1 MVTLSNTSKKAVLVA
16 LLLMTGV
23 AMLSPLAY
31 AAEGAGV
38 DPEEEARL
46 QAEAHRK
53 AQAEA
58 TTGSGLRAVG
68 LGLGAAIAIAGAGIA
83 TSKAQAAV
91 GAGGTGAI
99 TEKPELFGNVLILF
113 AIPETI
119 VVFGFVIA
127 IMLVLAI

>member
-1 MVTLSNTSKKAVLVA
+1 MVTLSNTSKKAALIALMLLV
-16 LLLMTGV
+16 G
-23 AMLSPLAY
+23 MLTIAPLGF
-31 AAEGAGV
+31 AAEGTA
-38 DPEEEARL
+38 ESEA
-46 QAEAHRK
+46 ESV
-53 AQAEA
+53 AQTSA
-58 TTGSGLRAVG
+58 TTGSGLRAIG

-83 TSKAQAAV
+83 TSRAQAAV

>member
-1 MVTLSNTSKKAVLVA
+1 MVTLSNATKRPSMS
-16 LLLMTGV
+16 LLLALVGILTLAQPGLAAQGPTPDVESSAEALSQTNASTGNALRV
-23 AMLSPLAY
+23 LGLAF
-31 AAEGAGV
+31 GAG
-38 DPEEEARL
+38 
-46 QAEAHRK
+46 
-53 AQAEA
+53 
-58 TTGSGLRAVG
+58 
-68 LGLGAAIAIAGAGIA
+68 IAIAGAGIA
-83 TSKAQAAV
+83 TSRVQAAV